1 LWQQQ
6 GHDKTL
12 AYEPW
17 PVVNEE
23 YLREDTFEYPV
34 SFNGKL
40 RFKIALPV
48 NMDKEEIARIVLA
61 DERAKKW
68 LSSGNLS
75 NIIVVPNRIVNI
87 VIKN

>member
-1 LWQQQ
+1 MQ

-17 PVVNEE
+17 PEVNEE
-23 YLREDTFEYPV
+23 YLKEDTFEYPV

-40 RFKIALPV
+40 RFKIELPV
-48 NMDKEEIARIVLA
+48 TMEKEEIIRIVLA

-68 LSSGNLS
+68 LATGTLS